1 MLSELSAIAEVSDIQ
16 QPAKSSILSTF
27 RLEQRLRSDSN
38 VRLPR
43 APAAVHWQTPAHRNG
58 SHGKKGLKKMKFN
71 FLQKQTSRREMI
83 RGSATLA
90 GSAFLAHLFPAT
102 LLRASYAQQAPS
114 AADLVA
120 SMRARFNA
128 APIQTQKLADNLT
141 VLSGPGGSVVVL
153 NGPDGK
159 FVVDTFVA
167 PAWPRLKDA
176 LAGLGNDPVKYVI
189 DTHWHF
195 DHTDNNAPLHAAGA
209 TVLAHENTKKRMSE
223 PHDLPVLY
231 RGADG
236 ALAGLHFDASPAE
249 ALPQQTFATSYQLRA
264 NGEILE
270 LQHVA
275 PAHTDSDIYVHF
287 QKANVIS
294 MGDLFFNGMYPY
306 IDPGPVGT
314 ITGNIAACDKIL
326 SFAGND
332 TKIVAGHGPLGNK
345 ADLMKFRD
353 MLITSRDRVQKLK
366 SAGKSAQE
374 AVAEK
379 PFADLDPVWGKG
391 IINSEQWI
399 QIVYLTL

>member
-1 MLSELSAIAEVSDIQ
+1 M
-16 QPAKSSILSTF
+16 QPK
-27 RLEQRLRSDSN
+27 E
-38 VRLPR
+38 
-43 APAAVHWQTPAHRNG
+43 RNRR
-58 SHGKKGLKKMKFN
+58 MKVN
-71 FLQKQTSRREMI
+71 FLQKPTTRRDI
-83 RGSATLA
+83 LRGSATLA

-102 LLRASYAQQAPS
+102 LLRASAAGYAQQAPS
-114 AADLVA
+114 PAALLA
-120 SMRARFNA
+120 SMRAKFNA
-128 APIQTQKLADNLT
+128 VPMETQKLADNVT
-141 VLSGPGGSVVVL
+141 MFDGPGGAVTVL

-167 PAWPRLKDA
+167 PAWPRLKEA
-176 LAGLGNDPVKYVI
+176 LDGLGSSPVKYVI

-195 DHTDNNAPLHAAGA
+195 DHTDNNAHLHATGA
-209 TVLAHENTKKRMSE
+209 TVLAHENTTKRMSE

-236 ALAGLHFDASPAE
+236 ALASLHFDPSPAE
-249 ALPQQTFATSYQLRA
+249 ALPQQTFATSYRLRA
-264 NGEILE
+264 NGETLA

-306 IDPGPVGT
+306 IDPG
-314 ITGNIAACDKIL
+314 TGGSIDGMIAAADRIL
-326 SFAGND
+326 SLADNS

-345 ADLMKFRD
+345 ADLTKFRD
-353 MLITSRDRVQKLK
+353 MLDTSRDRVERLK

-379 PFADLDPVWGKG
+379 PFADLDPVWGNG
-391 IINSEQWI
+391 IINSEQWV